1 MTTRPAPARPATARL
16 RKHHGL
22 GNDFL
27 VLIDVDG
34 RFELD
39 AEWARTLCDRHRGVG
54 ADGVIRVTPPAGAG
68 PGSELWAME
77 LRNAD
82 GTVAETSGNGLR
94 CLAQALVQAG
104 AAPGPELAIAT
115 LAGPRRAR
123 VGPIGPD
130 GVAQVSVGM
139 GRPVLGAEHG
149 AESPDRR
156 GRRVDLGNP
165 HLVLLVPDPSAVDV
179 EAEGR
184 AEESRVAG
192 GINVEFAAVTGPDLV
207 RVRTW
212 ERGAGETEACGS
224 GSCAAA
230 AVLRDWGLV
239 GDVVDVDNP
248 GGRLRVG
255 FEGPDGGDL
264 VLTGPAQFVCEVEV
278 PVP

>member
-1 MTTRPAPARPATARL
+1 MTARPATARL

-27 VLIDVDG
+27 VLIDAEG
-34 RFELD
+34 RHALD
-39 AEWARTLCDRHRGVG
+39 AGWTRALCDRHRGVG
-54 ADGVIRVTPPAGAG
+54 ADGVIRATPAPG
-68 PGSELWAME
+68 PGPDGPSWTME

-82 GTVAETSGNGLR
+82 GSVAETSGNGLR
-94 CLAQALVQAG
+94 CLAQALVMAG
-104 AAPGPELAIAT
+104 AAPGPDLVIAT
-115 LAGPRRAR
+115 AAGPRRAR
-123 VGPIGPD
+123 VGPTGPD
-130 GVAQVSVGM
+130 GAAEVSVGM
-139 GRPVLGAEHG
+139 GRAVLGAEHG

-184 AEESRVAG
+184 AEESRVPG
-192 GINVEFAAVTGPDLV
+192 GINVEFAAVVGPDVV

-224 GSCAAA
+224 GSCATA

-239 GDVVDVDNP
+239 GDTVEVLNP
-248 GGRLRVG
+248 GGRLVVG
-255 FEGPDGGDL
+255 FEGPDGADL
-264 VLTGPAQFVCEVEV
+264 MLTGPAQFVCEVEV

>member
-1 MTTRPAPARPATARL
+1 MTARATVRL

-27 VLIDVDG
+27 VLID
-34 RFELD
+34 RQACHPLD
-39 AEWARTLCDRHRGVG
+39 PGWARALCERHRGVG
-54 ADGVIRVTPPAGAG
+54 ADGVIRATPGRD
-68 PGSELWAME
+68 PGSWTME

-82 GTVAETSGNGLR
+82 GSPAETSGNGLR
-94 CLAQALVQAG
+94 CLAQALVMSG
-104 AAPGPELAIAT
+104 AAAGPELDIFTA
-115 LAGPRRAR
+115 AGPRLAR
-123 VGPIGPD
+123 VGPTGPD
-130 GVAQVSVGM
+130 GAAEVSVGM
-139 GRPVLGAEHG
+139 GRAALGAEQ
-149 AESPDRR
+149 ACESPDRR

-165 HLVLLVPDPSAVDV
+165 HLVVLVPDPEAVDV
-179 EAEGR
+179 ECEGR
-184 AEESRVAG
+184 AEESRVPG
-192 GINVEFAAVTGPDLV
+192 GINVEFAAVTGPDTV

-239 GDVVDVDNP
+239 GDRVEVLNP
-248 GGRLRVG
+248 GGRLQVG
-255 FEGPDGGDL
+255 FEGPDGADL

>member
-1 MTTRPAPARPATARL
+1 MTVRPATARL

-27 VLIDVDG
+27 VLIDLEGHHPVDAG
-34 RFELD
+34 
-39 AEWARTLCDRHRGVG
+39 WARALCDRHRGVG
-54 ADGVIRVTPPAGAG
+54 ADGVIRATPG
-68 PGSELWAME
+68 PDPQSWSME

-94 CLAQALVQAG
+94 CLAQALVMSG
-104 AAPGPELAIAT
+104 TGVGPNLVIAT
-115 LAGPRRAR
+115 AAGPRRAR
-123 VGPIGPD
+123 VGPTGPD
-130 GVAQVSVGM
+130 GGAEVSVGM
-139 GRPVLGAEHG
+139 GRAVLGPEQAT
-149 AESPDRR
+149 ESPDRR

-165 HLVLLVPDPSAVDV
+165 HLVVLVADPTAVDV
-179 EAEGR
+179 GAEGR
-184 AEESRVAG
+184 AEESRVPG
-192 GINVEFAAVTGPDLV
+192 GINVEFAAVTAPGVV
-207 RVRTW
+207 RIRTW

-224 GSCAAA
+224 GSCAVA

-239 GDVVDVDNP
+239 GDAVEVLNP
-248 GGRLRVG
+248 GGRVHVG